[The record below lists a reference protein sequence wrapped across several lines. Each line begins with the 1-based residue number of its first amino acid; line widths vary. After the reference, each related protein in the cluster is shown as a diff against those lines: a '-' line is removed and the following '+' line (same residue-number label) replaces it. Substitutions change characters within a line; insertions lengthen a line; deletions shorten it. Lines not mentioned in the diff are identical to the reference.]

1 MHTHTL
7 LLLLLLLLLLKPGV
21 CESCSLVVSPA
32 GLVVKYG
39 APASAN
45 CTSDTVTFMGWE
57 SSQGESQ
64 VFSPGVKELTWR
76 VDSLTDWNIKPQ
88 CFEMS
93 EEGGQCARVLNV
105 TVYKLPDRVSIR
117 YLSHSGPVVEGH
129 QYSLHCVVQNIAPIE
144 HLRVTFFKV
153 STNGEQTVLYTQPLN
168 NDIQQRN
175 NGIREPVNESFSLQF
190 SPTSVDDGAQLWCSA
205 MLDLGPEGPQPPPV
219 MESDHLNIN
228 VHFAPEFSCSAKLQ
242 VRAGEGL
249 TCDVRGNP
257 LPSVTWL
264 RDGQVLTPPTH
275 LSREDAGDY
284 TLMALNRIGKANHT
298 VEVEVLHGPAA
309 RGASCQAAGS
319 ATVAVLL
326 LQLIHWL

>member
-1 MHTHTL
+1 
-7 LLLLLLLLLLKPGV
+7 
-21 CESCSLVVSPA
+21 
-32 GLVVKYG
+32 
-39 APASAN
+39 
-45 CTSDTVTFMGWE
+45 MGWE

-64 VFSPGVKELTWR
+64 FFSPGVKELTWR

-175 NGIREPVNESFSLQF
+175 NDIREPVNESFSLQF
-190 SPTSVDDGAQLWCSA
+190 SPSSVDNIKTPENGTYTLDFTPSRDDDGAQLWCSA

-219 MESDHLNIN
+219 MESDRLNIN

-242 VRAGEGL
+242 MRAGEGL
-249 TCDVRGNP
+249 TCNVRGNP

-275 LSREDAGDY
+275 LSREDAGNY

-326 LQLIHWL
+326 HQLIHWLY

>member
-1 MHTHTL
+1 MHTHT
-7 LLLLLLLLLLKPGV
+7 LLLLLLLLKPGV

-93 EEGGQCARVLNV
+93 EEGGQCASVLNV

-190 SPTSVDDGAQLWCSA
+190 SPTSVDDRAQLCCSA
-205 MLDLGPEGPQPPPV
+205 MLDLGPEGPQPPPL
-219 MESDHLNIN
+219 MESDRLNIN

-275 LSREDAGDY
+275 LSREDAGNY

-326 LQLIHWL
+326 LQLIHWLY

>member
-1 MHTHTL
+1 MHTHT
-7 LLLLLLLLLLKPGV
+7 LLLLLLLKPGV

-39 APASAN
+39 APVSAN
-45 CTSDTVTFMGWE
+45 CTSDTVTSMGWVP
-57 SSQGESQ
+57 SQGESQ
-64 VFSPGVKELTWR
+64 VFRTGVKELTWR

-93 EEGGQCARVLNV
+93 EKGGQCARVLNV

-129 QYSLHCVVQNIAPIE
+129 QYSLHCVVQNTAPIE

-153 STNGEQTVLYTQPLN
+153 STNGEQTVLYTQQLN
-168 NDIQQRN
+168 ND
-175 NGIREPVNESFSLQF
+175 IREPVNESFSLQF
-190 SPTSVDDGAQLWCSA
+190 SPTSVDDRAQLCCSA
-205 MLDLGPEGPQPPPV
+205 MLDLGPQGPQPPPV
-219 MESDHLNIN
+219 MESECLNTT

-242 VRAGEGL
+242 VREGEGL

-264 RDGQVLTPPTH
+264 RDGKMLTPPTH
-275 LSREDAGDY
+275 LSREDAGNY

-298 VEVEVLHGPAA
+298 MEVEVLHDRAA

-319 ATVAVLL
+319 ATVALL
-326 LQLIHWL
+326 LHQLIHWLY

>member
-1 MHTHTL
+1 MHTHT
-7 LLLLLLLLLLKPGV
+7 LLLLLLLLKPGV

-57 SSQGESQ
+57 PSQGESQ
-64 VFSPGVKELTWR
+64 VFSTRVKELTWR

-190 SPTSVDDGAQLWCSA
+190 SPTSVDDGAQLCCSA

-219 MESDHLNIN
+219 MESDRLNIN

-242 VRAGEGL
+242 VGAGEGL

-275 LSREDAGDY
+275 LSREDAGNY

-326 LQLIHWL
+326 LQLIHWLY

>member
-1 MHTHTL
+1 
-7 LLLLLLLLLLKPGV
+7 
-21 CESCSLVVSPA
+21 
-32 GLVVKYG
+32 
-39 APASAN
+39 
-45 CTSDTVTFMGWE
+45 MGWE
-57 SSQGESQ
+57 SSLGE
-64 VFSPGVKELTWR
+64 FPLFGTEVKELTWR

-88 CFEMS
+88 CFEIS
-93 EEGGQCARVLNV
+93 EVGGQCARVLKV

-117 YLSHSGPVVEGH
+117 YLNHSGPVVEGH
-129 QYSLHCVVQNIAPIE
+129 QYSLHCLVQNTAPIE

-168 NDIQQRN
+168 NDILQLN
-175 NGIREPVNESFSLQF
+175 NDMRQPVNESYSLQF
-190 SPTSVDDGAQLWCSA
+190 SPTSVDDGAQWFCSA
-205 MLDLGPEGPQPPPV
+205 MLDLGPEGPRPPAV
-219 MESDHLNIN
+219 MESDRLNTT

-275 LSREDAGDY
+275 LSREDAGNY
-284 TLMALNRIGKANHT
+284 TLMALNRIGRANHT
-298 VEVEVLHGPAA
+298 VEVEVLHDRAA

-326 LQLIHWL
+326 HQLIHWLY

>member
-1 MHTHTL
+1 MHTLSL
-7 LLLLLLLLLLKPGV
+7 LLILHLLKPGV

-45 CTSDTVTFMGWE
+45 CTSDTVTSMGWE
-57 SSQGESQ
+57 PSLGESPL
-64 VFSPGVKELTWR
+64 FGTEVKELTWR

-88 CFEMS
+88 CFEIS
-93 EEGGQCARVLNV
+93 EVGGQCARVLKV

-117 YLSHSGPVVEGH
+117 YVNHSGPVVKGH
-129 QYSLHCVVQNIAPIE
+129 QYSLHCFVQNIAPIE

-153 STNGEQTVLYTQPLN
+153 STNGERTVLYTQPLN
-168 NDIQQRN
+168 NDIHQLN
-175 NGIREPVNESFSLQF
+175 NDMRQPVNESYSLQF
-190 SPTSVDDGAQLWCSA
+190 SPTSVDDGAQWFCSA
-205 MLDLGPEGPQPPPV
+205 MLDLGPEGPRPPAV
-219 MESDHLNIN
+219 MESDRLNTT
-228 VHFAPEFSCSAKLQ
+228 VHFAPEFSCSAKLE

-264 RDGQVLTPPTH
+264 RDGQILTPPTH
-275 LSREDAGDY
+275 LSREDAGNY
-284 TLMALNRIGKANHT
+284 TLMALNRIGRANHT
-298 VEVEVLHGPAA
+298 VEVEVLHGRAA

-326 LQLIHWL
+326 HQLIHWLY